1 MPTIEVG
8 RVCVKLNGREAG
20 HKCIIVDVIDKNFV
34 LITGPK
40 KASGVR
46 RRRTNVKHL
55 EPTEDTIDIKKG
67 ASDED
72 VAKAIG
78 RGKKAETFKE
88 PVLPNEIMMS
98 ACSSPTP
105 SNTPPETCPTYYSG
119 FFKRRDQELNY
130 DNDCPNS
137 PLGNPRGRC
146 WSSSKRR
153 PTRPTVVLL

>member
-34 LITGPK
+34 LITGPRK
-40 KASGVR
+40 VSGVR

-55 EPTEDTIDIKKG
+55 EPTEDAIDIKKG

-72 VAKAIG
+72 VARAIG

-88 PVLPNEIMMS
+88 PVLPNEIMMT
-98 ACSSPTP
+98 A
-105 SNTPPETCPTYYSG
+105 
-119 FFKRRDQELNY
+119 
-130 DNDCPNS
+130 
-137 PLGNPRGRC
+137 
-146 WSSSKRR
+146 
-153 PTRPTVVLL
+153 